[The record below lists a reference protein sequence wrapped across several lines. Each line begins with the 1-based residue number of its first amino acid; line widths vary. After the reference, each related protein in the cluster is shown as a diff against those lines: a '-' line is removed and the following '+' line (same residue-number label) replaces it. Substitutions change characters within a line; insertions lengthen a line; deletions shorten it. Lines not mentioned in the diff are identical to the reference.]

1 MRWLTH
7 AASCIWCRTPA
18 AATPSFPFE
27 FPRPQAHVV
36 PSPGT
41 KHGIR
46 LIRVQLMMMRGRR
59 GKGRGR
65 RRRRPLFIDHMLAS
79 PALKLHIKGKEGREG
94 DNLLP
99 VVAQKR
105 KGRKS
110 PSSTFGKGG
119 HRVAK
124 QSTIGKRFSLQ
135 YASKYWPPC
144 TGALYFRGTC
154 FQRLPSLSSSRR
166 GGERD
171 FCFLS

>member
-7 AASCIWCRTPA
+7 AASCTLYMGQDTRRRHTLLP
-18 AATPSFPFE
+18 

-65 RRRRPLFIDHMLAS
+65 RRRPLFIDHMLAS

-99 VVAQKR
+99 VVAQKKER
-105 KGRKS
+105 EEKPLLYLSKRW
-110 PSSTFGKGG
+110 TQG
-119 HRVAK
+119 HE
-124 QSTIGKRFSLQ
+124 TI
-135 YASKYWPPC
+135 
-144 TGALYFRGTC
+144 
-154 FQRLPSLSSSRR
+154 
-166 GGERD
+166 
-171 FCFLS
+171 